1 MDPMIKA
8 FIMPAIIVVF
18 VIYLIYSF
26 IKISNKLNRLKVVVN
41 ESKKN
46 VDIALTKRYDTITQ
60 MLKLAKSFA
69 IHENITFS
77 EVIKHRGG
85 ASPAEIDKTTESQN
99 KAINKI
105 FALAEAYPE
114 LKSSDQFLKLQEEIN
129 DENEQ
134 LAAAKRI
141 VNSNISILN
150 QEIVSF
156 PTSIVAKIKNMGEIE
171 FLSEE
176 DLDLKKSLDDIDYNI
191 R

>member
-1 MDPMIKA
+1 MDPIIKA
-8 FIMPAIIVVF
+8 LIMPVVLVIIL
-18 VIYLIYSF
+18 IYLIHGF

-46 VDIALTKRYDTITQ
+46 VDIALAKRYDTITQ
-60 MLKLAKSFA
+60 MLKIAKSFA
-69 IHENITFS
+69 NHENITFT

-85 ASPAEIDKTTESQN
+85 ASAAEIDKTIDKQN

-114 LKSSDQFLKLQEEIN
+114 LKSSDQFLKLQDEIN

-141 VNSNISILN
+141 ANSNISILN

-156 PTSIVAKIKNMGEIE
+156 PTSIVAKIKNMRELE
-171 FLSEE
+171 FLTE
-176 DLDLKKSLDDIDYNI
+176 DNLNLKKSLDDIEYNI
-191 R
+191 S